1 MGRALDSHVVFSFH
15 FRWFDGM
22 ETKKI
27 VVWQQDGV
35 WLGYL
40 QEFPDYWT
48 QGDSPEELKE
58 HLIDLYA
65 DLSGGLIDGARRVED
80 LVVS

>member
-1 MGRALDSHVVFSFH
+1 
-15 FRWFDGM
+15 M

-48 QGDSPEELKE
+48 QGDSPEELRE

>member
-1 MGRALDSHVVFSFH
+1 
-15 FRWFDGM
+15 M
-22 ETKKI
+22 ETKKN

-48 QGDSPEELKE
+48 QGDSPEELRE

>member
-1 MGRALDSHVVFSFH
+1 
-15 FRWFDGM
+15 M

-27 VVWQQDGV
+27 VVWQQDVV

-48 QGDSPEELKE
+48 QGDSPEELRE

-65 DLSGGLIDGARRVED
+65 DFSGGLIDGARRVED

>member
-1 MGRALDSHVVFSFH
+1 
-15 FRWFDGM
+15 M

-27 VVWQQDGV
+27 VVWQQDVV

-48 QGDSPEELKE
+48 QGDSPEELRE

>member
-1 MGRALDSHVVFSFH
+1 MV
-15 FRWFDGM
+15 RWHGNQ
-22 ETKKI
+22 KN

-35 WLGYL
+35 WPGYL

-48 QGDSPEELKE
+48 QGDSPEELRE